1 MTTTTIFNETTHK
14 RNVEGNKKLNKK
26 LPTVYQQFIHK
37 SRYARWLPEEKRR
50 EEWHETVS
58 RYFDFFEKQIEK
70 NCKYKI
76 DKKTREYLENK
87 VLNLE
92 VMPSMRA
99 LMTAGPALEK
109 ENIAGYNCSYVPV
122 DHPKAFDEILYV
134 LMCGTGVG
142 FSVEKKYTEHLPSV
156 ADDFHDTESVVV
168 VRDSKLGW
176 AKAFREVITLLYAG
190 QIPRWDISNV
200 RPSGAR
206 LHTFGGRASGPAPL
220 VDLFNFAKETFI
232 KAKGRKL
239 TSLECH
245 DLVCKV
251 GEIVVVGG
259 VRRSAMISL
268 SDLNDRDMRDAKSG
282 EWYRVEA
289 QRALSNNSAV
299 YETKPDNIGTFMEEW
314 LALYKSGSGE
324 RGIFN
329 RQASKTVA
337 GRNKRRDDNFEF
349 GTNPCSEIILR
360 PFQFCN
366 LSEVV
371 VRAND
376 SDEALLDKVEA
387 ATILGTMQATLTN
400 FKYLRRQWKD
410 TTEKERL
417 LGVSLT
423 GIMDHQILAG
433 DIHNI
438 TRLTQL
444 LDEMKQKAVE
454 VNKMWAKRFG
464 INQATAITC
473 VKPSGTVSQLVNAA
487 SGIHA
492 RHNEH
497 YIRRVRGDKKDPLT
511 QFLQSQNI
519 PTEDCVMKPD
529 ATAVFSFV
537 EKAPSR
543 CITRNQRTAI
553 EQLDHWLLY
562 ALYWCEHKPSITI
575 SVNEDEWLGVAD
587 WCWSNFD
594 DLSGVSF
601 LPNFGHVYQQ
611 APYEDI
617 DNDTY
622 NKLKKNQP
630 DEINW
635 TDLALHEQEDNTKS
649 SQTLACSANSC
660 EIVDV

>member
-142 FSVEKKYTEHLPSV
+142 FSVEKKYTELLPSV

-337 GRNKRRDDNFEF
+337 GRNKRRDADFEF

-371 VRAND
+371 VRAD
-376 SDEALLDKVEA
+376 DTDEKLLDKVEA

-454 VNKMWAKRFG
+454 VNKTWAKRFG

-511 QFLQSQNI
+511 QFLQTQNI

-529 ATAVFSFV
+529 STAVFSFV

-543 CITRNQRTAI
+543 CITRHQRSAI

-562 ALYWCEHKPSITI
+562 AQHWCEHKPSITI

-587 WCWSNFD
+587 WCWTNFD
-594 DLSGVSF
+594 NLSGVSF

-630 DEINW
+630 DEISW
-635 TDLALHEQEDNTKS
+635 SDLALHEQDDNTKS

>member
-1 MTTTTIFNETTHK
+1 MTT
-14 RNVEGNKKLNKK
+14 

-37 SRYARWLPEEKRR
+37 SRYARWLPTEKRR

-70 NCKYKI
+70 NCMYKI

-142 FSVEKKYTEHLPSV
+142 FSVEKKYTELLPSV

-220 VDLFNFAKETFI
+220 VDLINFAKETFI

-251 GEIVVVGG
+251 GEIDVVGG

-387 ATILGTMQATLTN
+387 ATILGTMQATLTS

-438 TRLTQL
+438 TRLTEL
-444 LDEMKQKAVE
+444 LKEMKQRAVE
-454 VNKMWAKRFG
+454 VNKTWAKRFD

-562 ALYWCEHKPSITI
+562 ALHWCEHKPSITI

-587 WCWSNFD
+587 WCWTNFD

-622 NKLKKNQP
+622 NKLKQNQP
-630 DEINW
+630 DEISW
-635 TDLALHEQEDNTKS
+635 SDLALHEQDDNTKS

>member
-1 MTTTTIFNETTHK
+1 MTTKE
-14 RNVEGNKKLNKK
+14 
-26 LPTVYQQFIHK
+26 LPSVYQQFIHK
-37 SRYARWLPEEKRR
+37 SRYARWLPEENRR
-50 EEWHETVS
+50 EEWHETVA
-58 RYFDFFEKQIEK
+58 RYFNFFEKHLEK
-70 NCKYKI
+70 NCGYTL
-76 DKKTREYLENK
+76 DKKTRKYLEDK

-109 ENIAGYNCSYVPV
+109 ENIAGYNCSYIPV

-142 FSVEKKYTEHLPSV
+142 FSVEKKYIENLPIV
-156 ADDFHDTESVVV
+156 ADNMHPTETTIV

-176 AKAFREVITLLYAG
+176 AKAFREILTLLYAG
-190 QIPRWDISNV
+190 QIPKWDISNI
-200 RPSGAR
+200 RGAGER
-206 LHTFGGRASGPAPL
+206 LHTFGGRASGPGPL
-220 VDLFNFAKETFI
+220 VDLFNFATEVFT
-232 KAKGRKL
+232 KAQGRRL

-268 SDLNDRDMRDAKSG
+268 SDLNDREMRDAKSG
-282 EWYRVEA
+282 EWYRVES

-299 YETKPDNIGTFMEEW
+299 YQNKPENIGVFMEEW
-314 LALYKSGSGE
+314 LSLYKSGSGE

-337 GRNKRRDDNFEF
+337 SRNKRRDTDFEF

-360 PFQFCN
+360 PHQVCN
-366 LSEVV
+366 LSECV
-371 VRAND
+371 VRSGD
-376 SDEALLDKVEA
+376 SEEKLLDKVTA
-387 ATILGTMQATLTN
+387 ATILGTMQATLTS
-400 FKYLRRQWKD
+400 FKYLRKTWKE

-423 GIMDHQILAG
+423 GIMDHKILSG
-433 DIHNI
+433 NI
-438 TRLTQL
+438 FN
-444 LDEMKQKAVE
+444 KAVLKDLLVKLKNKSIA
-454 VNKMWAKRFG
+454 VNKEWAKKFK
-464 INQATAITC
+464 INQSTAITC

-492 RHNEH
+492 RHNDY

-511 QFLQSQNI
+511 QFLISQNI
-519 PTEDCVMKPD
+519 PTESCVMKPD
-529 ATAVFSFV
+529 STSVFSFV
-537 EKAPSR
+537 EKAPDYGL
-543 CITRNQRTAI
+543 TRHSRTAI
-553 EQLDHWLLY
+553 EQLEHWLIY
-562 ALYWCEHKPSITI
+562 AEHWCEHKPSITI
-575 SVNEDEWLGVAD
+575 SVNDDEWLGVAD
-587 WCWSNFD
+587 WCWRHFD
-594 DLSGVSF
+594 ELTGVSF

-617 DNDTY
+617 DKATY
-622 NKLKKNQP
+622 DKLQKKQP
-630 DEINW
+630 NEINW
-635 TDLALHEQEDNTKS
+635 NELMTYEKEDTTKS
-649 SQTLACSANSC
+649 SQTLACTAGAC

>member
-1 MTTTTIFNETTHK
+1 MTT
-14 RNVEGNKKLNKK
+14 

-37 SRYARWLPEEKRR
+37 SRYARWLPTEKRR
-50 EEWHETVS
+50 EEWHETVA

-109 ENIAGYNCSYVPV
+109 ENIAGYNCSYVPI

-142 FSVEKKYTEHLPSV
+142 FSVEKKYTELLPSV

-176 AKAFREVITLLYAG
+176 AKAFREVLTLLYAG

-200 RPSGAR
+200 RPAGAR

-220 VDLFNFAKETFI
+220 VDLFNFAKETFV
-232 KAKGRKL
+232 KAKGRRL
-239 TSLECH
+239 TPLECH

-324 RGIFN
+324 RGIFY

-337 GRNKRRDDNFEF
+337 ARNKRRDDSFEF
-349 GTNPCSEIILR
+349 GTNPCSEIILQ

-371 VRAND
+371 VRED
-376 SDEALLDKVEA
+376 DHEEDLLDKVEA
-387 ATILGTMQATLTN
+387 ATILGTMQATLTS

-410 TTEKERL
+410 ATEKERL

-423 GIMDHQILAG
+423 GIMDHKILSG
-433 DIHNI
+433 DVYNQAI
-438 TRLTQL
+438 LPDL
-444 LDEMKQKAVE
+444 LKRMKQKAVD
-454 VNKMWAKRFG
+454 VNKIWAKRFG

-537 EKAPSR
+537 EKAPKG
-543 CITRNQRTAI
+543 CVTRNKRSAL
-553 EQLDHWLLY
+553 EQLNHWLVY
-562 ALYWCEHKPSITI
+562 AKYWCEHKPSITI
-575 SVNEDEWLGVAD
+575 SVNDNEWLGVAD
-587 WCWSNFD
+587 WCWNNFD

-617 DNDTY
+617 DEEEY
-622 NKLKKNQP
+622 NKLKKDQP
-630 DEINW
+630 NKINW
-635 TDLALHEQEDNTKS
+635 NDLALHEQDDNTKS
-649 SQTLACSANSC
+649 SQTLACSAGSC
-660 EIVDV
+660 EVVDV

>member
-1 MTTTTIFNETTHK
+1 MTT
-14 RNVEGNKKLNKK
+14 

-58 RYFDFFEKQIEK
+58 RYFDFFKQQLKK
-70 NCKYKI
+70 NCDYDL
-76 DKKTREYLENK
+76 DKKTIDYLSNK
-87 VLNLE
+87 VMKLD

-142 FSVEKKYTEHLPSV
+142 FSVEKKYTRNLPSV
-156 ADDFHDTESVVV
+156 ADEFHNTETVIM

-176 AKAFREVITLLYAG
+176 AKAFREIVTLLYAG
-190 QIPRWDISNV
+190 QIPRWDVSNV
-200 RPSGAR
+200 RPAGAR
-206 LHTFGGRASGPAPL
+206 LNTFGGRASGPAPL
-220 VDLFNFAKETFI
+220 VDLFNFAIETFT
-232 KAKGRKL
+232 KAKGRQL
-239 TSLECH
+239 TPLECH

-268 SDLNDRDMRDAKSG
+268 SDLDDRDMRDAKSG

-289 QRALSNNSAV
+289 QRALSNNSAE
-299 YETKPDNIGTFMEEW
+299 YENKPDNIGTFMEEW

-329 RQASKTVA
+329 RQASKKVA
-337 GRNKRRDDNFEF
+337 ARNKRRDADFEF
-349 GTNPCSEIILR
+349 GTNPCSEIILQ

-371 VRAND
+371 VREGD
-376 SDEALLDKVEA
+376 TEEDLLDKVEA

-423 GIMDHQILAG
+423 GIMDHKILSG
-433 DIHNI
+433 DIHNKA
-438 TRLTQL
+438 L
-444 LDEMKQKAVE
+444 LNTLLVNLKDKAVA
-454 VNKMWAKRFG
+454 VNKMWSKRFG

-492 RHNEH
+492 RHNDY

-511 QFLQSQNI
+511 QFLKSQNVPI
-519 PTEDCVMKPD
+519 EDCVMKPD
-529 ATAVFSFV
+529 STSVFSFV
-537 EKAPSR
+537 EKAPDGA
-543 CITRNQRTAI
+543 ITRNRRTAI
-553 EQLDHWLLY
+553 EQLDHWLAY
-562 ALYWCEHKPSITI
+562 AQHWCEHKPSVTI

-587 WCWSNFD
+587 WCWRNFD
-594 DLSGVSF
+594 DLSGISF

-617 DNDTY
+617 DEIKY
-622 NKLKKNQP
+622 HKLKKNQP
-630 DEINW
+630 TKINW
-635 TDLALHEQEDNTKS
+635 NELALYEQEDNTKS
-649 SQTLACSANSC
+649 SQTLACSAGSC
-660 EIVDV
+660 EVVDV

>member
-1 MTTTTIFNETTHK
+1 MT
-14 RNVEGNKKLNKK
+14 KK

-50 EEWHETVS
+50 EEWHETVG
-58 RYFDFFEKQIEK
+58 RYFDFFEKHLEK
-70 NCKYKI
+70 NCKYKL

-109 ENIAGYNCSYVPV
+109 ENIAGYNCSYIPV

-220 VDLFNFAKETFI
+220 VDLFNFAIETFT

-337 GRNKRRDDNFEF
+337 GRNKRRDNNFEF

-376 SDEALLDKVEA
+376 SDETLLDKVEA
-387 ATILGTMQATLTN
+387 ATILGTMQATLTS

-438 TRLTQL
+438 TRLTEL
-444 LDEMKQKAVE
+444 LKEMKQKAVE
-454 VNKMWAKRFG
+454 VNKTWAKRFG

-562 ALYWCEHKPSITI
+562 AQHWCEHKPSITI

-587 WCWSNFD
+587 WCWTNFD

-630 DEINW
+630 DEISW
-635 TDLALHEQEDNTKS
+635 SDLALHEQDDNTKS

>member
-1 MTTTTIFNETTHK
+1 MTTKE
-14 RNVEGNKKLNKK
+14 
-26 LPTVYQQFIHK
+26 LPSVYQQFIHK
-37 SRYARWLPEEKRR
+37 SRYARWLPEENRR
-50 EEWHETVS
+50 EEWHETVA
-58 RYFDFFEKQIEK
+58 RYFNFFEKHLEK
-70 NCKYKI
+70 NCGYI
-76 DKKTREYLENK
+76 LDKKTRKYLEDK

-109 ENIAGYNCSYVPV
+109 ENIAGYNCSYIPV

-142 FSVEKKYTEHLPSV
+142 FSVEKKYIENLPIV
-156 ADDFHDTESVVV
+156 ADNMHPTETTIV

-176 AKAFREVITLLYAG
+176 AKAFREILTLLYAG
-190 QIPRWDISNV
+190 QIPKWDISNI
-200 RPSGAR
+200 RGAGER
-206 LHTFGGRASGPAPL
+206 LHTFGGRASGPGPL
-220 VDLFNFAKETFI
+220 VDLFNFATEVFT
-232 KAKGRKL
+232 KAQGRRL

-268 SDLNDRDMRDAKSG
+268 SDLNDREMRDAKSG
-282 EWYRVEA
+282 EWYRVES

-299 YETKPDNIGTFMEEW
+299 YQNKPENIGVFMEEW
-314 LALYKSGSGE
+314 LSLYKSGSGE

-337 GRNKRRDDNFEF
+337 SRNKRRDTDFEF

-360 PFQFCN
+360 PHQVCN
-366 LSEVV
+366 LSECV
-371 VRAND
+371 VRSGD
-376 SDEALLDKVEA
+376 SEEKLLDKVTA
-387 ATILGTMQATLTN
+387 ATILGTMQATLTS
-400 FKYLRRQWKD
+400 FKYLRKTWKE

-423 GIMDHQILAG
+423 GIMDHKILSG
-433 DIHNI
+433 NI
-438 TRLTQL
+438 FNKAALKDL
-444 LDEMKQKAVE
+444 LVKLKNKSIA
-454 VNKMWAKRFG
+454 VNKEWAKKFK
-464 INQATAITC
+464 INQSTAITC

-492 RHNEH
+492 RHNDY

-511 QFLQSQNI
+511 QFLMSQNI
-519 PTEDCVMKPD
+519 PTESCVMKPD
-529 ATAVFSFV
+529 STSVFSFV
-537 EKAPSR
+537 EKAPDYGL
-543 CITRNQRTAI
+543 TRHSRTAI
-553 EQLDHWLLY
+553 EQLEHWLIY
-562 ALYWCEHKPSITI
+562 AEHWCEHKPSITI
-575 SVNEDEWLGVAD
+575 SVNDDEWLGVAD
-587 WCWSNFD
+587 WCWRHFD
-594 DLSGVSF
+594 ELTGVSF

-617 DNDTY
+617 DKATY
-622 NKLKKNQP
+622 DKLQKKQP
-630 DEINW
+630 NEINW
-635 TDLALHEQEDNTKS
+635 NELMTYEKEDTTKS
-649 SQTLACSANSC
+649 SQTLACTAGAC

>member
-1 MTTTTIFNETTHK
+1 MTT
-14 RNVEGNKKLNKK
+14 

-37 SRYARWLPEEKRR
+37 SRYARWLPTEKRR

-70 NCKYKI
+70 NCLYKI

-99 LMTAGPALEK
+99 LMTAGSALEK
-109 ENIAGYNCSYVPV
+109 ENIAGYNCSYIPV

-142 FSVEKKYTEHLPSV
+142 FSVEKKYTELLPSV

-206 LHTFGGRASGPAPL
+206 LHTFGGRASGPTPL
-220 VDLFNFAKETFI
+220 VDLFNFAKETFT

-337 GRNKRRDDNFEF
+337 SRNKRRDEDFEF

-371 VRAND
+371 VRAD
-376 SDEALLDKVEA
+376 DTDETLLDKVEA

-423 GIMDHQILAG
+423 GIMDHQILSG

-444 LDEMKQKAVE
+444 LDEMKQKAIE

-492 RHNEH
+492 RHNKH

-511 QFLQSQNI
+511 QFLQTQNI

-529 ATAVFSFV
+529 STAVFSFV

-543 CITRNQRTAI
+543 CITRNQRSAI
-553 EQLDHWLLY
+553 EQLDHWLIY
-562 ALYWCEHKPSITI
+562 AQHWCEHKPSITI

-587 WCWSNFD
+587 WCWTNFD

-630 DEINW
+630 DEISW
-635 TDLALHEQEDNTKS
+635 SDLALHEQEDNTKS

>member
-1 MTTTTIFNETTHK
+1 MTT
-14 RNVEGNKKLNKK
+14 

-37 SRYARWLPEEKRR
+37 SRYARWLPTEKRR

-70 NCKYKI
+70 NCMYKI

-142 FSVEKKYTEHLPSV
+142 FSVEKKYTELLPSV

-337 GRNKRRDDNFEF
+337 SRNKRRDADFEF

-371 VRAND
+371 VRAD
-376 SDEALLDKVEA
+376 DTDEILLDKVEA

-444 LDEMKQKAVE
+444 LDEMKQKAIE
-454 VNKMWAKRFG
+454 VNKTWAKRFG

-511 QFLQSQNI
+511 QFLQTQNI

-529 ATAVFSFV
+529 STAVFSFV

-543 CITRNQRTAI
+543 CITRNQRSAI
-553 EQLDHWLLY
+553 EQLDHWLIY
-562 ALYWCEHKPSITI
+562 AQHWCEHKPSITI

-587 WCWSNFD
+587 WCWTNFD

-630 DEINW
+630 DEISW
-635 TDLALHEQEDNTKS
+635 SDLALHEQEDNTKS
-649 SQTLACSANSC
+649 SQTLACSADSC

>member
-1 MTTTTIFNETTHK
+1 MTT
-14 RNVEGNKKLNKK
+14 NKE

-37 SRYARWLPEEKRR
+37 SRYARWLPKENRR
-50 EEWHETVS
+50 EEWHETVA
-58 RYFDFFEKQIEK
+58 RYFNFFEEHLKK
-70 NCKYKI
+70 NCGYVL
-76 DKKTREYLENK
+76 DQKTRNYLEDK

-109 ENIAGYNCSYVPV
+109 ENIAGYNCSYIPV

-142 FSVEKKYTEHLPSV
+142 FSVEKKYIESLPIV
-156 ADDFHDTESVVV
+156 ADNMHPTETTIV

-176 AKAFREVITLLYAG
+176 AKAFREILTLLYAG
-190 QIPRWDISNV
+190 QIPKWDISNV
-200 RPSGAR
+200 REAGER

-220 VDLFNFAKETFI
+220 VDLFNFATEMFT
-232 KAKGRKL
+232 KAQGRRL
-239 TSLECH
+239 TPLECH

-268 SDLNDRDMRDAKSG
+268 SDLNDREMRDAKSG
-282 EWYRVEA
+282 EWYRIES

-299 YETKPDNIGTFMEEW
+299 YQNKPENIGVFMEEW
-314 LALYKSGSGE
+314 LSLYKSGSGE

-337 GRNKRRDDNFEF
+337 SRNKRRDTDFEF

-360 PFQFCN
+360 PHQVCN
-366 LSEVV
+366 LSECVI
-371 VRAND
+371 RSDD
-376 SDEALLDKVEA
+376 SEEKLLDKVTA
-387 ATILGTMQATLTN
+387 ATILGTMQATLTS
-400 FKYLRRQWKD
+400 FKYLRKSWTE

-423 GIMDHQILAG
+423 GIMDHKILSG
-433 DIHNI
+433 DIFNKGV
-438 TRLTQL
+438 LKDL
-444 LDEMKQKAVE
+444 LVKLKNKSIA
-454 VNKMWAKRFG
+454 VNKEWAKKLK
-464 INQATAITC
+464 INQSTAITC

-492 RHNEH
+492 RHNDY

-511 QFLQSQNI
+511 QFLMSQNI
-519 PTEDCVMKPD
+519 PTESCVMKPD
-529 ATAVFSFV
+529 STSVFSFV
-537 EKAPSR
+537 EKAPTHG
-543 CITRNQRTAI
+543 ITRHARTAI
-553 EQLDHWLLY
+553 EQLEHWLIY
-562 ALYWCEHKPSITI
+562 AEHWCEHKPSITV
-575 SVNEDEWLGVAD
+575 SVNDDEWLGVAD
-587 WCWSNFD
+587 WCWRHFNE
-594 DLSGVSF
+594 LTGVSF

-617 DNDTY
+617 DKATY
-622 NKLKKNQP
+622 DKLQKKQP
-630 DEINW
+630 KQINW
-635 TDLALHEQEDNTKS
+635 NELMSYEKEDTTKS
-649 SQTLACSANSC
+649 SQTLACTAGAC
-660 EIVDV
+660 EVVDV

>member
-1 MTTTTIFNETTHK
+1 MTT
-14 RNVEGNKKLNKK
+14 

-37 SRYARWLPEEKRR
+37 SRYARWLPEHTRR
-50 EEWHETVS
+50 EDWHETVA

-76 DKKTREYLENK
+76 DKKTRDYLENK
-87 VLNLE
+87 VLNLD

-99 LMTAGPALEK
+99 LMTAGPALER

-142 FSVEKKYTEHLPSV
+142 FSVEKKYTEQLPIV
-156 ADDFHDTESVVV
+156 ADAFHSTETVVV

-176 AKAFREVITLLYAG
+176 AKAFREIVTLLYAG

-200 RPSGAR
+200 RPAGAR
-206 LHTFGGRASGPAPL
+206 LQTFGGRASGPTPL
-220 VDLFNFAKETFI
+220 VDLFNFAVETFT

-329 RQASKTVA
+329 REASKKVA
-337 GRNKRRDDNFEF
+337 ARNKRRDANFEF
-349 GTNPCSEIILR
+349 GTNPCSEIILQ

-371 VRAND
+371 VREKD
-376 SDEALLDKVEA
+376 TEEDLLDKVEA
-387 ATILGTMQATLTN
+387 ATILGTMQATLTS

-423 GIMDHQILAG
+423 GIMDHKILSG
-433 DIHNI
+433 DIYNKQV
-438 TRLTQL
+438 LTQL
-444 LDEMKQKAVE
+444 LVKLKQKAVD

-492 RHNEH
+492 RHNDY

-529 ATAVFSFV
+529 STSVFSFV
-537 EKAPSR
+537 EKAPSG
-543 CITRNQRTAI
+543 CTTRHKRTAI
-553 EQLDHWLLY
+553 EQLDHWLVY
-562 ALYWCEHKPSITI
+562 AQHWCEHKPSVTI

-587 WCWSNFD
+587 WCWKNFD
-594 DLSGVSF
+594 DLSGISF

-617 DNDTY
+617 DEVKY
-622 NKLKKNQP
+622 HKLKKDQP
-630 DEINW
+630 NKINW
-635 TDLALHEQEDNTKS
+635 NELALYERDDNTKS
-649 SQTLACSANSC
+649 SQTLACSAGSC
-660 EIVDV
+660 EVVDV